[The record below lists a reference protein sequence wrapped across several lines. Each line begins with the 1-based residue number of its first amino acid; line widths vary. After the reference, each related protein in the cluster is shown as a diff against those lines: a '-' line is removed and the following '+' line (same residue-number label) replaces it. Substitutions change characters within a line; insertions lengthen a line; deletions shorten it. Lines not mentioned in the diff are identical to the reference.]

1 MEKGDEVYGV
11 TDRAMQS
18 STSAMAGQRQGQ
30 TGLAESSNTEV
41 TETGLKTRARLRL
54 SHMAAETE
62 PVSGLSLRPEPEPK
76 WGATR

>member
-1 MEKGDEVYGV
+1 MTEGMERLTGP
-11 TDRAMQS
+11 S
-18 STSAMAGQRQGQ
+18 STSAMEGQRQGQ
-30 TGLAESSNTEV
+30 TGLAEPS
-41 TETGLKTRARLRL
+41 RLRL